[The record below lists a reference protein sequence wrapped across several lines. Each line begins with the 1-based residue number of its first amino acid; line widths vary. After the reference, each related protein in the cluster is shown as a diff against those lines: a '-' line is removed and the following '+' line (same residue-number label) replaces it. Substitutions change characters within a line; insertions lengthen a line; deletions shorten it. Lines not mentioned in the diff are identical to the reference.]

1 MFTLAV
7 QQSFPNSIRVPLKTH
22 SYSLKVNSI
31 GDSSDLGTIAC
42 LTLNC
47 TLISFQTI
55 VVYSS
60 ERMTGVTMK
69 LKNICTYVHFKTLD
83 LSLFKQISLVL
94 RLTVVLVTF

>member
-1 MFTLAV
+1 MYEVLKHSSRAIVLPIISFVLIFCLDRACFTLAV

-47 TLISFQTI
+47 TLISF
-55 VVYSS
+55 
-60 ERMTGVTMK
+60 
-69 LKNICTYVHFKTLD
+69 
-83 LSLFKQISLVL
+83 
-94 RLTVVLVTF
+94 